1 MSLWGID
8 RHRIAAALAAVR
20 PGGTDEWADE
30 WADELAD
37 DEGSHAGAQPDE
49 PGVLDE
55 LFARAIWSVLVEPGD
70 SVAGALIAEVG
81 AVPAARMVIDRVEP
95 ATIVEATR
103 GEITAERARDGL
115 LRWTE
120 RLRAS
125 DVMRSLE
132 SAARCRATMIVPGDA
147 HWPAHVVA
155 LRDSQPVL
163 LWARGDLELLR
174 RPGIAIVG
182 ARAATGYGEHVAMEL
197 AAGLCARDVVVV
209 SGGAYGIDG
218 MAHRAALASGGA
230 TIAVLAGGIDRL
242 YPSGHEALLT
252 RVAEQGLLLSE
263 VPCGAAP
270 TKWRFLQR
278 NRLIAVL
285 AAATVVVEAGRR
297 SGALN
302 TANHALDAGLP
313 VGVVPGPITSAASA
327 GCHALLRTGPVECVT
342 SVAEI
347 MQLAFESDG
356 VLDIPVPVEPGP
368 VGALPSDEAPVDAA
382 APCPT
387 SEGSSS
393 DESRAPRADP
403 LAGRVIDALRPRRGQ
418 SPSDLARAVGEGS
431 DRIRAVLGVLDLEG
445 LASLGADGLWRR
457 SPGAPPDPGRA
468 GSDDAGGA
476 GSDDAGGAGSDA
488 AAEVGVAAAATVAA
502 SAGS

>member
-20 PGGTDEWADE
+20 PGGAAEWAD
-30 WADELAD
+30 DEASAASERLQECGAVD
-37 DEGSHAGAQPDE
+37 DAGALDE
-49 PGVLDE
+49 PGALDA
-55 LFARAIWSVLVEPGD
+55 LFARAIWGVLVEPGD
-70 SVAGALIAEVG
+70 SVAGALIAAVG
-81 AVPAARMVIDRVEP
+81 PVTAARLVIDRVSP
-95 ATIVEATR
+95 ATIVDATR
-103 GEITAERARDGL
+103 GEITTERAREGL

-120 RLRAS
+120 RLREA
-125 DVMRSLE
+125 DIMRSLE
-132 SAARCRATMIVPGDA
+132 SAARCGASMIVPGDA
-147 HWPAHVVA
+147 HWPERVVA

-174 RPGIAIVG
+174 RPGVAIVG

-197 AAGLCARDVVVV
+197 AAGLCAREVVVV

-263 VPCGAAP
+263 VPCGSAP

-278 NRLIAVL
+278 NRLIAAL
-285 AAATVVVEAGRR
+285 SAATVVVEAGRR

-313 VGVVPGPITSAASA
+313 VGIVPGPITSAASA

-342 SVAEI
+342 SVAEV
-347 MQLAFESDG
+347 MQLAFDGDG
-356 VLDIPVPVEPGP
+356 VLEIPEPVEVLALSGRSAHVGP
-368 VGALPSDEAPVDAA
+368 LAH
-382 APCPT
+382 
-387 SEGSSS
+387 
-393 DESRAPRADP
+393 RADP
-403 LAGRVIDALRPRRGQ
+403 LHGRVIDALRPRRGQ
-418 SPSDLARAVGEGS
+418 SPSDLAREVGEGA

-445 LASLGADGLWRR
+445 RASLGADGLWRR
-457 SPGAPPDPGRA
+457 A
-468 GSDDAGGA
+468 
-476 GSDDAGGAGSDA
+476 
-488 AAEVGVAAAATVAA
+488 VAA
-502 SAGS
+502 SSDEIEHAS